1 LKTIVVDS
9 KIIAPISKVWQYWTL
24 PEHIMNWN
32 FASSDWHCPKAE
44 NNLVVG
50 GEFHYLMA
58 AKDESF
64 SFDFWGT
71 YQKIEKEKGIDIL
84 LGDGRNMSVYF
95 EETPEGTIV
104 TESFEPESENS
115 PELQKAGWQAI
126 LDNFKQCVESNI
138 LR

>member
-1 LKTIVVDS
+1 MKKIVVDS
-9 KIIAPISKVWQYWTL
+9 KIIAPIDKVWQYWTL

-32 FASSDWHCPKAE
+32 FASADWHCPKAE

-58 AKDESF
+58 AKDGSF

-71 YQKIEKEKGIDIL
+71 YQNIEFEKSIDIL
-84 LGDGRNMSVYF
+84 LGDGREMSVFF
-95 EETPEGTIV
+95 EETTHGTIV
-104 TESFEPESENS
+104 TETFEPESENS